1 MANGEPHL
9 EGGGDED
16 AIVFFSNR
24 NIEDALYE
32 FLDDAGNPV
41 QVLGIADFKAQLE
54 EQVATGTFEK
64 VTARAA

>member
-1 MANGEPHL
+1 MRAKPRVREI
-9 EGGGDED
+9 GGGS
-16 AIVFFSNR
+16 FFSNR

-54 EQVATGTFEK
+54 DQIATGTYEK
-64 VTARAA
+64 VTSRAA